1 MDDYLSKP
9 VGHEQLRRVIASWI
23 PLALNSDVTETK
35 ATPEQATMSTD
46 DASNST
52 ENQAGDGGENLPI
65 NLNELRKLYGDDD
78 LHDILKMFLGEATE
92 LLTLL
97 REQIDSR
104 SDRELAATAHQL
116 KGLSAVLCADNLTR
130 LSLEI
135 EQAAKRA
142 AWEPTEATLSAL
154 NEEFIKVKG
163 FVTEYLKT

>member
-1 MDDYLSKP
+1 
-9 VGHEQLRRVIASWI
+9 
-23 PLALNSDVTETK
+23 
-35 ATPEQATMSTD
+35 MSTD

-52 ENQAGDGGENLPI
+52 KNQGGDGVENVPI
-65 NLNELRKLYGDDD
+65 NLDELRKLYGDDD

-97 REQIDSR
+97 RQQIDSR

-142 AWEPTEATLSAL
+142 AWEPTEGTLSAL
-154 NEEFIKVKG
+154 NKEFIKVKG
-163 FVTEYLKT
+163 FVTEYLET